1 MIYVFMY
8 LAAIVAA
15 NVSVSL
21 FGPGVTVVNA
31 FLFIGFNLTARDR
44 LHDAWHGRNLR
55 RNMALLILTGAA
67 LSALFGAGRIA
78 LASFVAFAL
87 SEAVDTAVYQALG
100 NRAKLIQVNGSNVV
114 SAAVDSVV
122 FPALAFGWP
131 LLWLVML
138 GQFAA
143 KVFGGAFWSLA
154 LNRRQQVQEA
164 AM

>member
-1 MIYVFMY
+1 MIYVIMY

-55 RNMALLILTGAA
+55 RNMALLILTGAG

-87 SEAVDTAVYQALG
+87 SEAVDTAVYQMLG
-100 NRAKLIQVNGSNVV
+100 NRAKLVQVNGSNVV
-114 SAAVDSVV
+114 SAAVDSMV

-131 LLWLVML
+131 LLWLVMV
-138 GQFAA
+138 GQFLAT
-143 KVFGGAFWSLA
+143 VGGGAVWSLVIHGKITPSP
-154 LNRRQQVQEA
+154 LP
-164 AM
+164 

>member
-1 MIYVFMY
+1 MIYVIMY

-87 SEAVDTAVYQALG
+87 SEAVDTAVYQMLG
-100 NRAKLIQVNGSNVV
+100 NRAKLVQVNGSNVV
-114 SAAVDSVV
+114 SAAVDSMV

-131 LLWLVML
+131 LLWLVMV
-138 GQFAA
+138 GQFLA
-143 KVFGGAFWSLA
+143 KVGGGAVWSLVIHGKITPSP
-154 LNRRQQVQEA
+154 LP
-164 AM
+164 

>member
-1 MIYVFMY
+1 MIYVIMY

-87 SEAVDTAVYQALG
+87 SEAVDTAVYQMLG
-100 NRAKLIQVNGSNVV
+100 NRAKLVQVNGSNVV
-114 SAAVDSVV
+114 SAAVDSAV

-131 LLWLVML
+131 LLWLVMA
-138 GQFAA
+138 GQFVA
-143 KVFGGAFWSLA
+143 KVGGGAVWSLVIHGKVTPSP
-154 LNRRQQVQEA
+154 LP
-164 AM
+164 